1 MNSYPQGLSTGVE
14 RCGNTPK
21 TTLKLA
27 RYLTRWI
34 RWFRLKRDAEA
45 FISQGRKRL
54 MGRVYVIAAL
64 LSITSI
70 HNASAESYSID
81 QLKLYAHSRI
91 INYKQFQCFNT
102 IITKESRW
110 NYLAQNGSHWGLGQM
125 KSKHYR
131 NLDPYRQIDATLKY
145 VAARYG
151 DSCTALL
158 HHKKHNWFW
167 LWPVH

>member
-1 MNSYPQGLSTGVE
+1 MMLSNSYPQALSTRVDNG
-14 RCGNTPK
+14 GNTPK
-21 TTLKLA
+21 ATLKLA

-54 MGRVYVIAAL
+54 MGRFYVIAAL

-70 HNASAESYSID
+70 HNASAENYSID

-91 INYKQFQCFNT
+91 VNYKQFQCFNT

-110 NYLAQNGSHWGLGQM
+110 DYLAQNGSHWGLGQM

-131 NLDPYRQIDATLKY
+131 NLDPYRQIDASIKY

-151 DSCTALL
+151 SPCKALE
-158 HHKKHNWFW
+158 HHKKNNWY
-167 LWPVH
+167 